1 MRILQEENK
10 KSFMRSD
17 FPGGKCDECS
27 LAFVLLHLYRKGLRS
42 GHLFINTV
50 IQASHTK

>member
-1 MRILQEENK
+1 MQILQEENK

-17 FPGGKCDECS
+17 FPGGKYGGCS
-27 LAFVLLHLYRKGLRS
+27 LAFIPLHLYRKDRS
-42 GHLFINTV
+42 GHLFIKTA